1 MAWSIGEKIGTM
13 LLQAGVSFV
22 VLMLLLPDDF
32 GVMAILTSL
41 VTFAQVFVDSGFSQ
55 TLIRSKNE
63 PSAEDY
69 SSVFV
74 FNITVSLLLYGALVA
89 LSPWVADYYA
99 MPEIRKIAPVFFL
112 FLPVNALCVIQNTLL
127 IRQFRFALLSKVT
140 FAASVVSGAAAILMA
155 VAGYGV
161 WSLVAQ
167 RLAQVLTRAVMLWW
181 LGEWRPRAVCS
192 SQRLRSM
199 APYSLSLMTTD
210 LITAVYNKVPQL
222 FIGKIYSAD
231 TLGYYDQAQKLKDL
245 PVTSTMTA
253 VQGVI
258 FPALSKIADQEQKF
272 AESFRQIVMVVSY
285 VMFPVMLGLSAV
297 GYEVFDVFLK
307 EKWMPTVPYFEIIC
321 LSGLFYPIAMVA
333 YNIMKVKCSGK
344 RIVQLEVLKK
354 VMLTAILVVVIP
366 QSITAVMWGLVAFA
380 VCEMVV
386 NVAAALRVTQLSLW
400 RFVRTLLPI
409 AAVSLTMYLIV
420 QGVGSWVASDS
431 AVRLI
436 VELAVGVVSYLLLS
450 VAFRLE
456 AFREVVTIIGN
467 QLKR

>member
-13 LLQAGVSFV
+13 LLQTGISLV

-55 TLIRSKNE
+55 TLIRSKDE
-63 PSAEDY
+63 PSEEDY

-74 FNITVSLLLYGALVA
+74 FNIAVSLLLYGALVT

-140 FAASVVSGAAAILMA
+140 FAASVVSGAAAVLLA
-155 VAGYGV
+155 LAGYGV

-167 RLAQVLTRAVMLWW
+167 RLMQVLTRAAMLWW
-181 LGEWRPRAVCS
+181 WGGWRWRARWSVG
-192 SQRLRSM
+192 RLWSM
-199 APYSLSLMTTD
+199 APYSMSLMTTD
-210 LITAVYNKVPQL
+210 LITAVYNKLPQL
-222 FIGKIYSAD
+222 FIGKIYAAD

-258 FPALSKIADQEQKF
+258 FPALSKITDQERKF

-307 EKWMPTVPYFEIIC
+307 EKWLPTVPYFEIIC

-333 YNIMKVKCSGK
+333 YNVMKVRCRGR
-344 RIVQLEVLKK
+344 RIVQLEVVKK
-354 VMLTAILVVVIP
+354 LILTVILVVVIP
-366 QSITAVMWGLVAFA
+366 QSITAVMWGLVAFS

-386 NVAAALRVTQLSLW
+386 NVWAALRVTELGLW
-400 RFVRTLLPI
+400 RLVRTLLPV
-409 AAVSLTMYLIV
+409 AAVSAAMYLMV
-420 QGVGSWVASDS
+420 QGVGQWVASES
-431 AVRLI
+431 GLRLA
-436 VELAVGVVSYLLLS
+436 VELAVGVTGYLALS
-450 VAFRLE
+450 VLFRLE
-456 AFREVVTIIGN
+456 AFREVMT
-467 QLKR
+467 LLMTLLRR

>member
-89 LSPWVADYYA
+89 LSPRVADYYA

-409 AAVSLTMYLIV
+409 AAVSLTMYLMV

-431 AVRLI
+431 VVRLI
-436 VELAVGVVSYLLLS
+436 VELAVGVSSYLLLS